1 MHKWN
6 NYLVNEHPLL
16 EAFSFKPVPL
26 AHINNQ
32 IIKGHHRRHKT
43 YALKY

>member
-1 MHKWN
+1 
-6 NYLVNEHPLL
+6 
-16 EAFSFKPVPL
+16 VPL